1 MADLNKKIESL
12 TKAKVGGDVE
22 QALRN
27 VRKAVVVDNK
37 AFLASWDKQVSK
49 SPAISCVMKS
59 IFQFVFKRN
68 TLLSLH
74 YVPSKE
80 NPADSPS
87 RTLSDLDCSLSRDT
101 WKCVE
106 TAFGSHSIDLHG
118 TTRECTTRSF
128 RAVVA
133 VLFPLSMFFRPSGQT
148 FFPSTYKL
156 TKTRTSSH
164 PLCSSAP
171 LSSTYPA

>member
-1 MADLNKKIESL
+1 MEQKIADLNKKIESL
-12 TKAKVGGDVE
+12 TKAKVDGDEE

-49 SPAISCVMKS
+49 SPAISYVMKS

-74 YVPSKE
+74 YVP
-80 NPADSPS
+80 DSPS
-87 RTLSDLDCSLSRDT
+87 RTLSDLDCSLSNDT

-106 TAFGSHSIDLHG
+106 TAFGPHSIDLHG

-128 RAVVA
+128 RAAVA
-133 VLFPLSMFFRPSGQT
+133 VLFPLSMYFRPSGQT